1 MARTNQ
7 RLWLAW
13 GACLIQLAG
22 SITASPVQGN
32 VVARRDVTETKTTTV
47 TVAPTTVT
55 VNPLDPTITREAGWT
70 STVAPPPFISTITSG
85 CISYN
90 YSFPPGSETTT
101 TVVTRTVTEQSTVTV
116 TDTDLPPQT
125 HFYFHLPTVTVTTPT
140 ATYVSYHCTNTM
152 VVQYADWEYLTW
164 TWTHWQ
170 NVATTTGLC
179 LTTST
184 RSTTLPGLDT
194 LLPTPPVPPLE
205 DWEYFSGEPGVTL
218 VTKNTVAIATD
229 TTVDAAPDQT
239 TTVTI
244 CDDRNPRPTT
254 TTTITVTRQQSTT
267 TKTVTGGPGC
277 APTTTTRAPGA
288 RSGRRRRRGDGDD
301 DDDDEY
307 DVVEARDAGTP
318 VEVRTVVYTT
328 VTVIT
333 NSVYTLTGTAIVDIN
348 TQEFPVTRIAYA
360 TTTGTGVVTVTQTAC
375 N

>member
-1 MARTNQ
+1 MARTTQ

-13 GACLIQLAG
+13 GACLLQRAG

-70 STVAPPPFISTITSG
+70 STVAPPPFTSTITSG

-90 YSFPPGSETTT
+90 YSFPPGSETT

-125 HFYFHLPTVTVTTPT
+125 HFYFHLPTVTATTPT

-164 TWTHWQ
+164 TWTRWQ
-170 NVATTTGLC
+170 NLATTTGLC

-184 RSTTLPGLDT
+184 RSTTLPGLET
-194 LLPTPPVPPLE
+194 LLPTPPVPPPGE
-205 DWEYFSGEPGVTL
+205 DWEYFGEPGVTL
-218 VTKNTVAIATD
+218 ATKNTVAIATD
-229 TTVDAAPDQT
+229 TTV
-239 TTVTI
+239 TI
-244 CDDRNPRPTT
+244 CDERNPRPTT
-254 TTTITVTRQQSTT
+254 TITTITVTVTRQSTT

-288 RSGRRRRRGDGDD
+288 RSGRRRGGDD
-301 DDDDEY
+301 DDDD
-307 DVVEARDAGTP
+307 DDDDDNDDADDAAAAGTP

-360 TTTGTGVVTVTQTAC
+360 TTTGAGVVTVTQTAC